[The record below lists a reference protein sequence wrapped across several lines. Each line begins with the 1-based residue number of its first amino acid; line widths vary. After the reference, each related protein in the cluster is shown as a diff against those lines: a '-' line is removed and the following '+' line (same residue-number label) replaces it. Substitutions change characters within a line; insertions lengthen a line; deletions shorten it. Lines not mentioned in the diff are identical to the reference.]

1 MSKLPLNIPNSLTV
15 LRMVLVPVFVVVF
28 YLPVGWSFLASSV
41 IFVIAAITDW
51 LDGYLARKLNQMT
64 PFGAF
69 LDPVADKIMVV
80 MALVLLVSLHN
91 TPWFTVA
98 SLVIVARELL
108 VSALR
113 EWMAEI
119 GKRTSVAVSYLGQV
133 KTTVQIIAIVVL
145 LAADPERANSLLLL
159 GYVLLYAAAGL
170 TIWSAFLYLRAAW
183 PELTASATNNAPS
196 GEDSPNSP

>member
-98 SLVIVARELL
+98 SLVIIARELL

-183 PELTASATNNAPS
+183 PELTASTTNNAPS